1 MEVSMFKGSIVALI
15 TPFKDGAI
23 DRKSLKRLIDF
34 HVEKGTD
41 GIVIAGT
48 TGESATLTF
57 SEHEDLIKMAV
68 EFADKRIPIIA
79 GTGANATHEAIA
91 LTKSA
96 EKAGADGSLQI
107 VPYYNK
113 PTQEGIYQHFKAIA
127 EETSI
132 PLILYNIPSRTGV
145 DMLPETFARL
155 YSDFPNVIGIKE
167 ATGNVARVSE
177 MISLTNP
184 DVVILSGDDAL
195 TLPMMAVGAKGV
207 ISVAN
212 NLVPE
217 DIATMCRLALEGR
230 FEEARQIHD
239 RYWKLFKTLF
249 IETNPIPVKTAAY
262 LMGLIDDI
270 EMRLP
275 LYYMKP
281 ENEEKLKSVLKDYGL
296 IR

>member
-1 MEVSMFKGSIVALI
+1 MFKGSIVALI
-15 TPFKDGAI
+15 TPFKDGSI
-23 DRKSLKRLIDF
+23 DRKSLKNLIDF
-34 HVEKGTD
+34 HVENGTD
-41 GIVIAGT
+41 AIVVAGT

-57 SEHEDLIKMAV
+57 PEHEELINLAV
-68 EFADKRIPIIA
+68 EYADKRIPIIA

-96 EKAGADGSLQI
+96 EKAGVDGSLQI

-113 PTQEGIYQHFKAIA
+113 PTQEGIYQHFKAIC
-127 EETSI
+127 EETNL
-132 PLILYNIPSRTGV
+132 PLILYNIPSRTGT

-155 YSDFPNVIGIKE
+155 YADFPNVIGLKE

-177 MISLTNP
+177 QIALTNP
-184 DVVILSGDDAL
+184 DVIILSGDDAL
-195 TLPMMAVGAKGV
+195 TLPMMSVGAKGV

-212 NLVPE
+212 NLVPK
-217 DIATMCRLALEGR
+217 DIAEMCRLALEGN
-230 FEEARQIHD
+230 FEEARKIHD
-239 RYWKLFKTLF
+239 KYWKLFKTLF

-275 LYYMKP
+275 LYYMKK
-281 ENEEKLKSVLKDYGL
+281 ENEEKLKQVLKEYGL
-296 IR
+296 IK

>member
-1 MEVSMFKGSIVALI
+1 MFKGSLVALI
-15 TPFKDGAI
+15 TPFKDGSI
-23 DRKSLKRLIDF
+23 DRKSLKALIDF
-34 HVEKGTD
+34 HVENGTD
-41 GIVIAGT
+41 AIVVAGT

-57 SEHEDLIKMAV
+57 PEHEELINLAV
-68 EFADKRIPIIA
+68 EYADKRIPVVA

-113 PTQEGIYQHFKAIA
+113 PTQEGIYQHFKAIC
-127 EETSI
+127 EETNL

-177 MISLTNP
+177 MINLTNP

-212 NLVPE
+212 NLVPK
-217 DIATMCRLALEGR
+217 DIAEMCRLALDGR
-230 FEEARQIHD
+230 FEEARKIHD
-239 RYWKLFKTLF
+239 KYWELFKVLF

-262 LMGLIDDI
+262 LLGLIEDI

-275 LYYMKP
+275 LYYMKE
-281 ENEEKLKSVLKDYGL
+281 ENEEKLKEVLKKYGL
-296 IR
+296 IK

>member
-1 MEVSMFKGSIVALI
+1 MFKGAIVALI
-15 TPFKDGAI
+15 TPFKDGSI
-23 DRKSLKRLIDF
+23 DRKSLKSLIDF
-34 HVEKGTD
+34 HVENGTD
-41 GIVIAGT
+41 AIVVAGT

-57 SEHEDLIKMAV
+57 PEHEELVNLAV
-68 EFADKRIPIIA
+68 EYAAQRIPIIA

-96 EKAGADGSLQI
+96 EKAGADGSLQV

-113 PTQEGIYQHFKAIA
+113 PTQEGIYQHFKAIC
-127 EETSI
+127 EETNI
-132 PLILYNIPSRTGV
+132 PLILYNIPSRTGT

-167 ATGNVARVSE
+167 ATGNVARVSD
-177 MISLTNP
+177 MINLTNP

-195 TLPMMAVGAKGV
+195 TLPMMAVGARGV

-212 NLVPE
+212 NLVPR
-217 DIATMCRLALEGR
+217 DIAEMCRLALDGK
-230 FEEARQIHD
+230 FEEARKIHD

-275 LYYMKP
+275 LYYMRE
-281 ENEEKLKSVLKDYGL
+281 ENEEKLKNVLKEYGL
-296 IR
+296 IK

>member
-1 MEVSMFKGSIVALI
+1 MFKGSIVALI
-15 TPFKDGAI
+15 TPFKNGSI
-23 DRKSLKRLIDF
+23 DRKSLKNLIDF

-41 GIVIAGT
+41 AIVVAGT

-57 SEHEDLIKMAV
+57 PEHEELINLAV
-68 EFADKRIPIIA
+68 EYADKRIPIIA

-96 EKAGADGSLQI
+96 EKAGVDGSLQI

-113 PTQEGIYQHFKAIA
+113 PTQEGIYQHFKAIC
-127 EETSI
+127 EETNI
-132 PLILYNIPSRTGV
+132 PLILYNIPSRTGT
-145 DMLPETFARL
+145 DMLPETFARI

-177 MISLTNP
+177 TIDLTNP
-184 DVVILSGDDAL
+184 EVVILSGDDAL

-212 NLVPE
+212 NIIPE
-217 DIATMCRLALEGR
+217 DIASMCRLALDGN
-230 FEEARQIHD
+230 FEEARKIHNK
-239 RYWKLFKTLF
+239 YWKLFKILF
-249 IETNPIPVKTAAY
+249 VETNPIPVKTAAY
-262 LMGLIDDI
+262 LMGLIDDN

-275 LYYMKP
+275 LYYMRT
-281 ENEEKLKSVLKDYGL
+281 ENEEKLKKILKDYGL
-296 IR
+296 LR

>member
-1 MEVSMFKGSIVALI
+1 MFKGSIVALI
-15 TPFKDGAI
+15 TPFKDGSI
-23 DRKSLKRLIDF
+23 DRKSLKNLIDF
-34 HVEKGTD
+34 HVENGTD
-41 GIVIAGT
+41 AIVVAGT

-57 SEHEDLIKMAV
+57 PEHEELINLAV
-68 EFADKRIPIIA
+68 EYADKRIPIIA

-113 PTQEGIYQHFKAIA
+113 PTQEGIYQHFKAIC
-127 EETSI
+127 EETNI
-132 PLILYNIPSRTGV
+132 PLILYNIPSRTGT

-155 YSDFPNVIGIKE
+155 YADFPNVIGLKE

-177 MISLTNP
+177 QIALTNP
-184 DVVILSGDDAL
+184 DVIILSGDDAL

-212 NLVPE
+212 NLVPK
-217 DIATMCRLALEGR
+217 DISEMCRLALEGN
-230 FEEARQIHD
+230 FEEARKIHD
-239 RYWKLFKTLF
+239 KYWKLFKTLF

-275 LYYMKP
+275 LYYMKK
-281 ENEEKLKSVLKDYGL
+281 ENEEKLKQVLKEYGL
-296 IR
+296 IT

>member
-1 MEVSMFKGSIVALI
+1 MFKGSLVALI
-15 TPFKDGAI
+15 TPFKDGNI
-23 DRKSLKRLIDF
+23 DKVSLKRLIDF
-34 HVEKGTD
+34 HVENGTD
-41 GIVIAGT
+41 AIVVAGT

-57 SEHEDLIKMAV
+57 SEHEELINLAV
-68 EFADKRIPIIA
+68 EYADKRIPIVA

-91 LTKSA
+91 LTKAA

-127 EETSI
+127 EETNI

-155 YSDFPNVIGIKE
+155 YADFPNVIGIKE

-184 DVVILSGDDAL
+184 DVIILSGDDAL
-195 TLPMMAVGAKGV
+195 TIPMMSVGAKGV

-212 NLVPE
+212 NIVPK
-217 DIATMCRLALEGR
+217 DIAEMCRLALEGK
-230 FEEARQIHD
+230 FEEARKIHD
-239 RYWKLFKTLF
+239 KYWKLFKVLF

-262 LMGLIDDI
+262 LMKLIDDL
-270 EMRLP
+270 ELRLP

-281 ENEEKLKSVLKDYGL
+281 ENEEKLKNVLKEYNL
-296 IR
+296 I

>member
-1 MEVSMFKGSIVALI
+1 MFKGSIVALI
-15 TPFKDGAI
+15 TPFKNGSI
-23 DRKSLKRLIDF
+23 DRKSLKNLIDF
-34 HVEKGTD
+34 HVENGTD
-41 GIVIAGT
+41 AIVVAGT

-57 SEHEDLIKMAV
+57 PEHEELINLAV
-68 EFADKRIPIIA
+68 EYADRRIPIIA

-113 PTQEGIYQHFKAIA
+113 PTQEGIYQHFKAIC
-127 EETSI
+127 EETNI
-132 PLILYNIPSRTGV
+132 PLILYNIPSRTGT

-155 YSDFPNVIGIKE
+155 YADFPNVIGIKE

-177 MISLTNP
+177 TINLTNSE
-184 DVVILSGDDAL
+184 VVILSGDDAL

-212 NLVPE
+212 NLVPQ
-217 DIATMCRLALEGR
+217 DIAQMCRLALEGK
-230 FEEARQIHD
+230 FEEARKIHD

-281 ENEEKLKSVLKDYGL
+281 ENEEKLKQVLKDYGL
-296 IR
+296 IQ

>member
-1 MEVSMFKGSIVALI
+1 MFKGSLVALI
-15 TPFKDGAI
+15 TPFKEGNI
-23 DRKSLKRLIDF
+23 DRESLKRLIDF
-34 HVEKGTD
+34 HVENGTD
-41 GIVIAGT
+41 AIVVAGT

-57 SEHEDLIKMAV
+57 SEHEELINLAV
-68 EFADKRIPIIA
+68 EYADKRIPIVA

-91 LTKSA
+91 LTKAA

-127 EETSI
+127 EETNI

-155 YSDFPNVIGIKE
+155 YADFPNVIGIKE
-167 ATGNVARVSE
+167 ATGNVTRVSE
-177 MISLTNP
+177 IISLTNP
-184 DVVILSGDDAL
+184 DVIILSGDDAL
-195 TLPMMAVGAKGV
+195 TIPMISVGAKGV

-212 NLVPE
+212 NLIPK
-217 DIATMCRLALEGR
+217 DIAEMCRLALEGN
-230 FEEARQIHD
+230 FKEARKIHD
-239 RYWKLFKTLF
+239 KYWNLFKVLF

-262 LMGLIDDI
+262 LMKLIDDL
-270 EMRLP
+270 ELRLP

-281 ENEEKLKSVLKDYGL
+281 ENEEKLKNVLKEYNL
-296 IR
+296 I

>member
-1 MEVSMFKGSIVALI
+1 MFTGSIVALI
-15 TPFKDGAI
+15 TPFKDGSI
-23 DRKSLKRLIDF
+23 DRKSLKNLIDF
-34 HVEKGTD
+34 HVKKGTD
-41 GIVIAGT
+41 AIVVAGT
-48 TGESATLTF
+48 TGESATLTYP
-57 SEHEDLIKMAV
+57 EHEELIALAV
-68 EFADKRIPIIA
+68 EYADKRIPIIA

-91 LTKSA
+91 LTKFA
-96 EKAGADGSLQI
+96 EKVGADGSLQI

-127 EETSI
+127 EETNI

-155 YSDFPNVIGIKE
+155 YADFPNIIGLKE

-177 MISLTNP
+177 QIALTNP
-184 DVVILSGDDAL
+184 DVIILSGDDAL
-195 TLPMMAVGAKGV
+195 TLPMMSVGAKGV

-212 NLVPE
+212 NLIPE
-217 DIATMCRLALEGR
+217 EIAQMCRLALEGN
-230 FEEARQIHD
+230 FTEARKIHD
-239 RYWKLFKTLF
+239 KYWKLFKTLF

-262 LMGLIDDI
+262 MMGLIDDI

-275 LYYMKP
+275 LYYMS
-281 ENEEKLKSVLKDYGL
+281 EEHKKQLEETLKEYGL

>member
-1 MEVSMFKGSIVALI
+1 MFKGSIVALI
-15 TPFKDGAI
+15 TPFKNGSI
-23 DRKSLKRLIDF
+23 DRKSLKNLIDF

-41 GIVIAGT
+41 AIVVAGT

-57 SEHEDLIKMAV
+57 PEHEELINLSV
-68 EFADKRIPIIA
+68 EYADKRIPIIA

-96 EKAGADGSLQI
+96 EKAGVDGSLQI

-113 PTQEGIYQHFKAIA
+113 PTQEGIYQHFKAIC
-127 EETSI
+127 EETNI
-132 PLILYNIPSRTGV
+132 PLILYNIPSRTGT
-145 DMLPETFARL
+145 DMLPETFARI

-177 MISLTNP
+177 TINLTSP
-184 DVVILSGDDAL
+184 EVIILSGDDAL

-212 NLVPE
+212 NIIPE
-217 DIATMCRLALEGR
+217 EIANMCRLALDGN
-230 FEEARQIHD
+230 FEEARKIHN
-239 RYWKLFKTLF
+239 RYWKLFKILF

-262 LMGLIDDI
+262 LMGLIEDK

-281 ENEEKLKSVLKDYGL
+281 ENEEKLKKVLNDYGL
-296 IR
+296 LR

>member
-1 MEVSMFKGSIVALI
+1 MFKGSLVALI
-15 TPFKDGAI
+15 TPFKDGSI

-34 HVEKGTD
+34 HVENGTD
-41 GIVIAGT
+41 ALVVAGT

-57 SEHEDLIKMAV
+57 SEHEELINLAV
-68 EFADKRIPIIA
+68 EYADKRIPVVA

-91 LTKSA
+91 LTKAA

-127 EETSI
+127 EETNL

-155 YSDFPNVIGIKE
+155 FSDFPNVIGLKE
-167 ATGNVARVSE
+167 ATGKVDRVSDI
-177 MISLTNP
+177 ISLTNP

-195 TLPMMAVGAKGV
+195 TLPMISVGAKGV

-212 NLVPE
+212 NIIPKE
-217 DIATMCRLALEGR
+217 IAQMCRLALDGK
-230 FEEARQIHD
+230 FKEARDIHD
-239 RYWKLFKTLF
+239 RYWKLFKVLF

-262 LMGLIDDI
+262 LMKLIDDL

-275 LYYMKP
+275 LYYMKK
-281 ENEEKLKSVLKDYGL
+281 ENEEKLKTVLKEYGL
-296 IR
+296 IS

>member
-1 MEVSMFKGSIVALI
+1 MFKGSIVALI
-15 TPFKDGAI
+15 TPFKNGSI
-23 DRKSLKRLIDF
+23 DRKSLKNLIDF
-34 HVEKGTD
+34 HVRNGTD
-41 GIVIAGT
+41 AIVVAGT

-57 SEHEDLIKMAV
+57 PEHEELINLAV
-68 EFADKRIPIIA
+68 EYADRRIPVIA

-113 PTQEGIYQHFKAIA
+113 PTQEGIYQHFKAIC
-127 EETSI
+127 EETNI
-132 PLILYNIPSRTGV
+132 PLILYNIPSRTGT

-155 YSDFPNVIGIKE
+155 YADFPNIIGIKE

-177 MISLTNP
+177 TINMTNSN
-184 DVVILSGDDAL
+184 VIILSGDDAL

-212 NLVPE
+212 NLVPK
-217 DIATMCRLALEGR
+217 DIAQMCRLALEGN
-230 FEEARQIHD
+230 FEEARKIHD

-281 ENEEKLKSVLKDYGL
+281 ENEEKLKKVLKDYSL
-296 IR
+296 IQ

>member
-1 MEVSMFKGSIVALI
+1 MFKGSIVALI
-15 TPFKDGAI
+15 TPFKNGSI
-23 DRKSLKRLIDF
+23 DRKSLKNLINF

-41 GIVIAGT
+41 AIVVAGT

-57 SEHEDLIKMAV
+57 PEHEELINLAV
-68 EFADKRIPIIA
+68 EYADKRIPVIA

-96 EKAGADGSLQI
+96 EKAGVDGSLQI

-113 PTQEGIYQHFKAIA
+113 PTQEGIYQHFKAIC
-127 EETSI
+127 EETNI
-132 PLILYNIPSRTGV
+132 PLILYNIPSRTGT
-145 DMLPETFARL
+145 DMLPETFARI

-177 MISLTNP
+177 TINLTSP
-184 DVVILSGDDAL
+184 EVIILSGDDAL

-212 NLVPE
+212 NIIPE
-217 DIATMCRLALEGR
+217 EVANMCRLALDGN
-230 FEEARQIHD
+230 FEEARKIHN
-239 RYWKLFKTLF
+239 RYWELFKILF
-249 IETNPIPVKTAAY
+249 VETNPIPVKTAAY
-262 LMGLIDDI
+262 LMGLIEDK

-281 ENEEKLKSVLKDYGL
+281 ENEEKLKKVLNDYGL
-296 IR
+296 LR

>member
-1 MEVSMFKGSIVALI
+1 MFKGSLVALI
-15 TPFKDGAI
+15 TPFKDGNI
-23 DRKSLKRLIDF
+23 DKVSLKRLIDF
-34 HVEKGTD
+34 HVENGTD
-41 GIVIAGT
+41 AIVVAGT

-57 SEHEDLIKMAV
+57 SEHEELINLAV
-68 EFADKRIPIIA
+68 EYADKRIPIVA

-91 LTKSA
+91 LTKAA

-127 EETSI
+127 EETNI

-155 YSDFPNVIGIKE
+155 YADFPNVIGIKE

-184 DVVILSGDDAL
+184 DVIILSGDDAL
-195 TLPMMAVGAKGV
+195 TIPMMSVGAKGV

-212 NLVPE
+212 NIVPK
-217 DIATMCRLALEGR
+217 DIAEMCRLALEGK
-230 FEEARQIHD
+230 FEEARKIHD
-239 RYWKLFKTLF
+239 KYWKLFKALF

-262 LMGLIDDI
+262 LMKLIDDL
-270 EMRLP
+270 ELRLP

-281 ENEEKLKSVLKDYGL
+281 ENEEKLKNVLKEYNL
-296 IR
+296 I

>member
-1 MEVSMFKGSIVALI
+1 MFKGSLVALI
-15 TPFKDGAI
+15 TPFKDGSI
-23 DRKSLKRLIDF
+23 DKKSLKRLIDF
-34 HVEKGTD
+34 HVENGTD
-41 GIVIAGT
+41 AVVVAGT

-57 SEHEDLIKMAV
+57 AEHEELINLAV
-68 EFADKRIPIIA
+68 EYADKRIPVIA

-127 EETSI
+127 EETNL

-145 DMLPETFARL
+145 DMLPDTFARL
-155 YSDFPNVIGIKE
+155 YSDFPNVIGLKE

-177 MISLTNP
+177 TISLTNP
-184 DVVILSGDDAL
+184 DVIILSGDDAL
-195 TLPMMAVGAKGV
+195 TIPMMSVGAKGV

-212 NLVPE
+212 NIVPK
-217 DIATMCRLALEGR
+217 DIAEMCRLALDGK
-230 FEEARQIHD
+230 FDEARKIHD
-239 RYWKLFKTLF
+239 KYWKLFKTMF

-262 LMGLIDDI
+262 LMGLIDDL

-275 LYYMKP
+275 LYYMRP
-281 ENEEKLKSVLKDYGL
+281 DNEEKLKSVLKEYGL
-296 IR
+296 IQ

>member
-1 MEVSMFKGSIVALI
+1 MFKGSLVALI
-15 TPFKDGAI
+15 TPFKDGSI
-23 DRKSLKRLIDF
+23 DRNSLKRLIDF
-34 HVEKGTD
+34 HVENGTD
-41 GIVIAGT
+41 AIVVAGT

-57 SEHEDLIKMAV
+57 SEHEELINLAV
-68 EFADKRIPIIA
+68 EYANKRIPIVA

-91 LTKSA
+91 LTKAA

-127 EETSI
+127 EETNL

-155 YSDFPNVIGIKE
+155 FADFPNVIGLKE
-167 ATGNVARVSE
+167 ATGKVDRVSE
-177 MISLTNP
+177 IISLTNP

-195 TLPMMAVGAKGV
+195 TLPMIAVGAKGV

-212 NLVPE
+212 NLVPK
-217 DIATMCRLALEGR
+217 DIAEMCRLALDGKI
-230 FEEARQIHD
+230 EEARKIHD
-239 RYWKLFKTLF
+239 KYWKLFKVLF

-262 LMGLIDDI
+262 LMKLIDDL

-281 ENEEKLKSVLKDYGL
+281 ENEEKLKSVLKEYNL
-296 IR
+296 LS

>member
-1 MEVSMFKGSIVALI
+1 MFKGSIVALI
-15 TPFKDGAI
+15 TPFKDGSI
-23 DRKSLKRLIDF
+23 DRKSLKNLIDF
-34 HVEKGTD
+34 HVENGTD
-41 GIVIAGT
+41 AIVVAGT

-57 SEHEDLIKMAV
+57 PEHEELINLAV
-68 EFADKRIPIIA
+68 EYADKRIPIIA

-113 PTQEGIYQHFKAIA
+113 PTQEGIYQHFKAIC
-127 EETSI
+127 EETNI
-132 PLILYNIPSRTGV
+132 PLILYNIPSRTGT

-155 YSDFPNVIGIKE
+155 YADFPNVIGLKE

-177 MISLTNP
+177 QIALTNP
-184 DVVILSGDDAL
+184 DVIILSGDDAL

-212 NLVPE
+212 NLVPK
-217 DIATMCRLALEGR
+217 DIAEMCRLALEGN
-230 FEEARQIHD
+230 FEEARKIHD
-239 RYWKLFKTLF
+239 KYWKLFKTLF

-275 LYYMKP
+275 LYYMKK
-281 ENEEKLKSVLKDYGL
+281 ENEEKLKQVLKEYGL
-296 IR
+296 IK

>member
-1 MEVSMFKGSIVALI
+1 MFKGSIVALI
-15 TPFKDGAI
+15 TPFKDGSI
-23 DRKSLKRLIDF
+23 DRKSLKNLIDF
-34 HVEKGTD
+34 HVENGTD
-41 GIVIAGT
+41 AIVVAGT

-57 SEHEDLIKMAV
+57 PEHEELINLAV
-68 EFADKRIPIIA
+68 EYADKRIPIIA

-113 PTQEGIYQHFKAIA
+113 PTQEGIYQHFKAIC
-127 EETSI
+127 EETNI
-132 PLILYNIPSRTGV
+132 PLILYNIPSRTGT

-155 YSDFPNVIGIKE
+155 YADFPNVIGLKE

-177 MISLTNP
+177 QIALTNP
-184 DVVILSGDDAL
+184 DVIILSGDDAL

-212 NLVPE
+212 NLVPK
-217 DIATMCRLALEGR
+217 DISEMCRLALEGN
-230 FEEARQIHD
+230 FEEARKIHD
-239 RYWKLFKTLF
+239 KYWKLFKTLF

-275 LYYMKP
+275 LYYMKK
-281 ENEEKLKSVLKDYGL
+281 ENEEKLKQVLKEYGL
-296 IR
+296 IK